1 MIATNH
7 KRSVGI
13 FASYQAAEDALNEL
27 REDGF
32 TMSQVSIIAQNIKRM
47 EQSSRIGETQ
57 VQDMTNKNRGEEGA
71 TTGATT
77 GGALGGLMG
86 LLVGL
91 GTLAIPGV
99 GPVMLAGA
107 TATAI
112 ATTIAGG
119 AIGAAAG
126 SLVGG
131 LIGLGIPEEQAQV
144 YHDRVLQGNYLV
156 IVDGTDTDIM
166 RAEAVFKRRG
176 ITNWEVYEA
185 PTVG

>member
-7 KRSVGI
+7 KRSVGV
-13 FASYQAAEDALNEL
+13 FASYHAAEDALNAL
-27 REDGF
+27 CEDGF
-32 TMSQVSIIAQNIKRM
+32 AMSQVSIIARNIERM
-47 EQSSRIGETQ
+47 EQSSRIGDTQ
-57 VQDMTNKNRGEEGA
+57 VQDMTNKNHGEEGA

-77 GGALGGLMG
+77 GGALGGLTG

-91 GTLAIPGV
+91 GTLAIPGI

-131 LIGLGIPEEQAQV
+131 LIGMGIPEEQAQV
-144 YHDRVLQGNYLV
+144 YHDYLLQGNYLV
-156 IVDGTDTDIM
+156 IVDGTGTDILK
-166 RAEAVFKRRG
+166 AEAVLKRRG
-176 ITNWEVYEA
+176 ITQWQVYEA

>member
-1 MIATNH
+1 MITTNH
-7 KRSVGI
+7 KRSVGV
-13 FASYQAAEDALNEL
+13 FSSYQAAEDALNEL

-32 TMSQVSIIAQNIKRM
+32 TMEQVSVIAQNIERM

-57 VQDMTNKNRGEEGA
+57 VQDMTNTNHGEEGA
-71 TTGATT
+71 TAGATT
-77 GGALGGLMG
+77 GGAIGGLTG

-131 LIGLGIPEEQAQV
+131 LIGLGIPEERAQV
-144 YHDRVLQGNYLV
+144 YHDRVLNGNYLV
-156 IVDGTDTDIM
+156 IVDGTAVDIM
-166 RAEAVFKRRG
+166 RAEVVFKKRG
-176 ITNWEVYEA
+176 IDDWEVYNA
-185 PTVG
+185 PNVG